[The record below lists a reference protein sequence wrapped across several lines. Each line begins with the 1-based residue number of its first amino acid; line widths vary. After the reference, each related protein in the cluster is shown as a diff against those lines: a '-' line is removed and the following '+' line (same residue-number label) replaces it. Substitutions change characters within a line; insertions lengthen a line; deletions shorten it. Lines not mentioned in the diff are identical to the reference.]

1 MHPPTALI
9 ANLDQKFRRHPNS
22 PKNIVPLLGHGQ
34 SNTPTRTNLQTYAV
48 ACRDPKPHNR
58 PVANTPWQQRIRR
71 AEKLAAQHAF
81 AVEILGFYIHVARF
95 QQSLYLRI
103 EKASAKKD
111 PVSPPGLPDSPEL
124 LTSFPSFLSLVE
136 EKAPVR
142 FAQVAHD
149 LRNSSSGSWSD
160 LLNKCWSTA
169 DEPPATPQEFL
180 ALAFLQPYAELVR
193 SRARLQLDGYTHSL
207 CPFCNRKPTLAV
219 LRRQGDGARRNLVC
233 GFCLCD
239 WEFRRIV
246 CAGCG
251 QEDQAKL
258 PVYTADQFPH
268 VRVECCDVCH
278 TYIKSID
285 LTKNGL
291 ADPMVDELASIPLDL
306 WAQEHGYAKLHPNL
320 LGL

>member
-1 MHPPTALI
+1 MIRIALDVDHLWRYILGLI
-9 ANLDQKFRRHPNS
+9 ANRINKDATAHGTIRTGGARLGGTGNLEFFKLRNRGSQIKSQERDTRSTSERAFEEGSAGEFHCASSDRFDCKPRSEIQTAPKLTEKYS
-22 PKNIVPLLGHGQ
+22 PTARPR
-34 SNTPTRTNLQTYAV
+34 SNRIYVTPPTRTNLQTYAV

-111 PVSPPGLPDSPEL
+111 PVPPPGLPESPEL

-169 DEPPATPQEFL
+169 DEP
-180 ALAFLQPYAELVR
+180 
-193 SRARLQLDGYTHSL
+193 
-207 CPFCNRKPTLAV
+207 
-219 LRRQGDGARRNLVC
+219 
-233 GFCLCD
+233 
-239 WEFRRIV
+239 
-246 CAGCG
+246 
-251 QEDQAKL
+251 
-258 PVYTADQFPH
+258 
-268 VRVECCDVCH
+268 
-278 TYIKSID
+278 
-285 LTKNGL
+285 
-291 ADPMVDELASIPLDL
+291 
-306 WAQEHGYAKLHPNL
+306 
-320 LGL
+320 